1 MATVVS
7 PPEQRIVLENITW
20 DVYESILAAHQDCS
34 VPRFTYDR
42 GRLEIMSPSAEHEE
56 LKHLIALYVEVIA
69 EELSINVR
77 GLGST
82 TFRREDMQR
91 GFEPDACFYVQNA
104 GRIRGKTELDL
115 TVDPPPDVVI
125 EIDLTSPS
133 LAKFPI
139 FAQLGVP
146 EIWRYDGRRW
156 QIFRRADAAYVE
168 QAESLAF
175 PSLTAEILTVFLAE
189 SRTIDRLEWLRRVR
203 TWMREQRPGEAP
215 K

>member
-20 DVYESILAAHQDCS
+20 DVYERLLDAHRDRS

-42 GRLEIMSPSAEHEE
+42 GSLEIMSPSPEHER
-56 LKHLIALYVEVIA
+56 LKHVVALFVEVVA
-69 EELSINVR
+69 EELSINVE
-77 GLGST
+77 GFGST
-82 TFRREDMQR
+82 TFRREDLQR
-91 GFEPDACFYVQNA
+91 GFEPDACFYVQSA

-146 EIWRYDGRRW
+146 EVWRYDGRRW
-156 QIFRRADAAYVE
+156 QIFHLADVAYVE
-168 QAESLAF
+168 QTESMAL
-175 PSLTAEILTVFLAE
+175 PGLTAEVLTGLLDE
-189 SRTIDRLEWLRRVR
+189 SRTLARLVWLRRVR
-203 TWMREQRPGEAP
+203 TWVRAAKESR
-215 K
+215 

>member
-1 MATVVS
+1 MAAVVS
-7 PPEQRIVLENITW
+7 LPEQRIVLENITW
-20 DVYESILAAHQDCS
+20 DVYERLLAAHQDRS

-69 EELSINVR
+69 EELGINVR

-91 GFEPDACFYVQNA
+91 GFDPDTCFYVQNA
-104 GRIRGKTELDL
+104 GLIRGKTELDL
-115 TVDPPPDVVI
+115 TVAPPPDVVI

-156 QIFRRADAAYVE
+156 QIFRRADTTYVE

-175 PSLTAEILTVFLAE
+175 PSLTAEILTDFLAE
-189 SRTIDRLEWLRRVR
+189 SRTLDRLEWLRRLRAWVR
-203 TWMREQRPGEAP
+203 EPRPGEAP
-215 K
+215 C

>member
-20 DVYESILAAHQDCS
+20 DVYESILVAHQDRS

-56 LKHLIALYVEVIA
+56 LKHLVALCVEVIA
-69 EELSINVR
+69 EEMSMNVR

-82 TFRREDMQR
+82 TFRREDLQR

-115 TVDPPPDVVI
+115 TVDPPPDMVI

-146 EIWRYDGRRW
+146 EVWRYDGQCW
-156 QIFRRADAAYVE
+156 QIFHRTGAVYVE
-168 QAESLAF
+168 QAESMAL
-175 PSLTAEILTVFLAE
+175 PGLTAAILTGFLAE
-189 SRTIDRLEWLRRVR
+189 SRTLDRLEWLRQVR
-203 TWMREQRPGEAP
+203 TWVREQRPGAAP
-215 K
+215 Y

>member
-7 PPEQRIVLENITW
+7 PPEQRIVLDNITW
-20 DVYESILAAHQDCS
+20 DVYEQLLATNRDRS

-56 LKHLIALYVEVIA
+56 LKHMVALLVEVIA
-69 EELSINVR
+69 EELHINVR

-82 TFRREDMQR
+82 TFRREDLQR

-104 GRIRGKTELDL
+104 TRIRGKTELDL

-125 EIDLTSPS
+125 EVDLTNPS

-146 EIWRYDGRRW
+146 EVWRYDGRQW
-156 QIFRRADAAYVE
+156 QISQLVGAEYVT
-168 QAESLAF
+168 QAQSIAL
-175 PSLTAEILTVFLAE
+175 PGLTSEVMTILLDE
-189 SRTIDRLEWLRRVR
+189 SRSLERLVWLRRVR
-203 TWMREQRPGEAP
+203 TWIRERRTGEVP
-215 K
+215 R

>member
-1 MATVVS
+1 MAIVVS

-20 DVYESILAAHQDCS
+20 DVYERLLAAHRDRS

-56 LKHLIALYVEVIA
+56 LKHLVALCVEVLA
-69 EELSINVR
+69 EEMGINVR

-82 TFRREDMQR
+82 TFRREDLQR
-91 GFEPDACFYVQNA
+91 GFEPDACFYVQSV

-133 LAKFPI
+133 LEKFPI
-139 FAQLGVP
+139 FVQLGVP
-146 EIWRYDGRRW
+146 EVWRYDGRRW
-156 QIFRRADAAYVE
+156 QVFCLVDGAYVE
-168 QAESLAF
+168 QATS
-175 PSLTAEILTVFLAE
+175 TALPGLTVETLTGFLDD
-189 SRTIDRLEWLRRVR
+189 SRTLERLVWLRRMRAWV
-203 TWMREQRPGEAP
+203 REQRLGEAP
-215 K
+215 R